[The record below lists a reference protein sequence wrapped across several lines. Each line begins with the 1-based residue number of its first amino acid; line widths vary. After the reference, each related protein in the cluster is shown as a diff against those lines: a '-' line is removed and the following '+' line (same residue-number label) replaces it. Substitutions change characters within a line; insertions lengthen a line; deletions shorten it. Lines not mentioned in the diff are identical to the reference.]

1 MRETNDERNMRID
14 GLSCICGYNK
24 IYYTKINVGDTSGVN
39 QLACP
44 NCGIIMRSPSS
55 DENGDWLKKHWAR
68 THSLKERESGVDSV
82 ILATHCGRR
91 KKYAF
96 RVPEALAAY
105 CHRRDDLLVE
115 TRYGLRIVRAET
127 KVLRDGEAEVQAE
140 KVGGWE
146 ALRPVVGVI
155 TPQIRQH
162 VREQAFDE
170 LVRKLQHQMFAERWA
185 LRELEAGSGG

>member
-96 RVPEALAAY
+96 RVPEALAAH
-105 CHRRDDLLVE
+105 CHRGDELLVE

>member
-1 MRETNDERNMRID
+1 MMKRGSRVD
-14 GLSCICGYNK
+14 GVIRVRH
-24 IYYTKINVGDTSGVN
+24 VGG
-39 QLACP
+39 
-44 NCGIIMRSPSS
+44 G
-55 DENGDWLKKHWAR
+55 
-68 THSLKERESGVDSV
+68 
-82 ILATHCGRR
+82 R

-96 RVPEALAAY
+96 AVPEALAAH
-105 CHRRDDLLVE
+105 CHRGDELLVE

>member
-1 MRETNDERNMRID
+1 MD
-14 GLSCICGYNK
+14 GVIRVRH
-24 IYYTKINVGDTSGVN
+24 VGG
-39 QLACP
+39 
-44 NCGIIMRSPSS
+44 G
-55 DENGDWLKKHWAR
+55 
-68 THSLKERESGVDSV
+68 
-82 ILATHCGRR
+82 R

-96 RVPEALAAY
+96 AVPEALAAH
-105 CHRRDDLLVE
+105 CHRGDELLVE

-127 KVLRDGEAEVQAE
+127 KVLRDGEAKVQAE

>member
-1 MRETNDERNMRID
+1 MD
-14 GLSCICGYNK
+14 G
-24 IYYTKINVGDTSGVN
+24 
-39 QLACP
+39 
-44 NCGIIMRSPSS
+44 
-55 DENGDWLKKHWAR
+55 
-68 THSLKERESGVDSV
+68 V
-82 ILATHCGRR
+82 ILATHDGGR

-96 RVPEALAAY
+96 RVPEELAAY

-115 TRYGLRIVRAET
+115 TRYGLRIVCAET
-127 KVLRDGEAEVQAE
+127 KVLRGEEAEVQAE

>member
-82 ILATHCGRR
+82 ILTTHCGGR

-96 RVPEALAAY
+96 RVPEVLTAY
-105 CHRRDDLLVE
+105 CHRRDELLVE